1 MKLFIDTESKV
12 IKIEETVNF
21 GELIE
26 KVKKLLPGEWKDYK
40 LETNSVIQWR
50 NPLFIHN
57 WPLYPESPY
66 WWTQPYYSIPGTM
79 SAPDVIAPTC
89 TGATE
94 TTIDSVTVDMSQQNQ
109 YCIEC

>member
-26 KVKKLLPGEWKDYK
+26 KVKKLLPGEWKEYK
-40 LETNSVIQWR
+40 IETNSVIQWY
-50 NPLFIHN
+50 NPVVIQD
-57 WPLYPESPY
+57 WPLYKSYPTHPY
-66 WWTQPYYSIPGTM
+66 PWWYQPPNYS
-79 SAPDVIAPTC
+79 
-89 TGATE
+89 TGATL
-94 TTIDSVTVDMSQQNQ
+94 TTSGGDPLTIDMSQQTQ